1 MFSSGMP
8 ERIRVGTAYGLVL
21 RLVFGARFLLTPRR
35 EAVRQICR
43 FASHSALLV
52 RKFA

>member
-8 ERIRVGTAYGLVL
+8 ERIRVGTAYDLVL
-21 RLVFGARFLLTPRR
+21 RLVFGALRLLKPRG

-43 FASHSALLV
+43 LASLSALLV
-52 RKFA
+52 RKFV